1 MNFHI
6 LSLFPDMVTEG
17 LATSIT
23 GRAMKQ
29 GKLNIEAVDIREFS
43 TDKNKRVDDYTYG
56 GGAGMLMQAQPVYG
70 AWKSVTER
78 IRETKKQKE
87 KGQNQDRKIRT
98 IYATPQGTP
107 FSQILAKDFAKEED
121 LIILCGHYEGIDERV
136 LEEVVTDYVS
146 IGDYVLTGGEL
157 AAMVIVDAVS
167 RLVPGVLHNE
177 ASAET
182 ESFHGELLEYPQYTR
197 PKVWHEKEV
206 PDVLLTG
213 NPKEIDKWR
222 KEQSVLRTK
231 MRRPDLYRKYH
242 ELEQIKE
249 LLYTQ
254 KLLHIDMINAITRG
268 CVETAFFEKEE
279 ILLYDRG
286 ADIYYHTNL
295 SKNSRQSFLQE
306 LRIEE
311 NELLSKHPCSCLVL
325 HQQKF
330 VKRAERL
337 FDLKRSLVCNQVVY
351 TKHEK
356 APVSGLYRPDG
367 KRMQNGLVIR
377 TLEAC
382 HAQIV
387 SETYLNMGED
397 YVRARIAEG
406 TMIGAFIEEKLAG
419 FAGIHNDGEI
429 GMLFVYPAYRNRKIA
444 KALVTS
450 LINKK
455 LDMGQIPFGQIM
467 IKNENSR
474 RLAESLGLHFAKS
487 PVYWLEK
494 YENA

>member
-1 MNFHI
+1 
-6 LSLFPDMVTEG
+6 MVTEG
-17 LATSIT
+17 LAASIT

-29 GKLNIEAVDIREFS
+29 GKLNIEAVDIRRFS
-43 TDKNKRVDDYTYG
+43 TDKNRRVDDYTYG
-56 GGAGMLMQAQPVYG
+56 GGAGMLMQAQPVYD

-78 IRETKKQKE
+78 IRGAENERETKPD
-87 KGQNQDRKIRT
+87 QDRRIRT
-98 IYATPQGTP
+98 IYVTPQGIP
-107 FSQILAKDFAKEED
+107 FTQSLAKDFAKEED
-121 LIILCGHYEGIDERV
+121 LVILCGHYEGIDERV

-157 AAMVIVDAVS
+157 AAMVIVDAVA

-182 ESFHGELLEYPQYTR
+182 ESFHGNLLEYPQYSR
-197 PKVWHEKEV
+197 PKAWHGKEV
-206 PDVLLTG
+206 PDVLFTG
-213 NPKEIDKWR
+213 NPKEIDQWR
-222 KEQSVLRTK
+222 REQSVLRTK
-231 MRRPDLYRKYH
+231 ERRPDLYRKYQ
-242 ELEQIKE
+242 ELERIKE

-254 KLLHIDMINAITRG
+254 KLLHIDMINAINRG

-295 SKNSRQSFLQE
+295 SKNSRQSFLQG

-311 NELLSKHPCSCLVL
+311 NGILFGHSCRSLAL

-337 FDLKRSLVCNQVVY
+337 FDLKRTLVCSQVAY
-351 TKHEK
+351 TSHEK

-367 KRMQNGLVIR
+367 NPMQNGLVIR
-377 TLEAC
+377 PLMAC
-382 HAQIV
+382 DAQLV
-387 SETYLNMGED
+387 SSAYLNMGED
-397 YVRARIAEG
+397 YVRERIAKG
-406 TMIGAFIEEKLAG
+406 AMIGAFIKDRMAG

-429 GMLFVYPAYRNRKIA
+429 GMLFVYPEYRNQKVA

-450 LINKK
+450 LINKE
-455 LDMGQIPFGQIM
+455 LDMGQIPFGQIV

-474 RLAESLGLHFAKS
+474 RLAESLGLYFAKS

-494 YENA
+494 V